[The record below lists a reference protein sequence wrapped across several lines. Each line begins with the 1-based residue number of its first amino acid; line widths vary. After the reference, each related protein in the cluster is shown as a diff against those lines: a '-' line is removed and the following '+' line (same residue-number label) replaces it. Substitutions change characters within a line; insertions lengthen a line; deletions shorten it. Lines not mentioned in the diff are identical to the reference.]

1 MIQNRHNRYSSYPDW
16 FKDQKKEQDQQPV
29 ESKTI
34 VYSSTTNVSSED
46 ALTNVTVEG
55 DGNAITNATLN
66 GQTLI
71 LKKELEFVVK
81 DATDTDGTCLW
92 ELKYNEQGIPY
103 LYANYDI
110 ATLGGYTMYVD
121 NGNLNLPNIYDG
133 LPIDHDTIYWKTLPD
148 GSKIL
153 KAKFNES
160 GTTIEGATKDWV
172 ISQDYVNKTTLYDIL
187 SGYVTIKGDQIVEGV
202 KNFYNGIKITDIPI
216 KKYQSRSD
224 TLFID
229 GNLVLS
235 GSLVMFANTNVDI
248 PTFVEGLPF
257 DQKTIWFNPETKLIE
272 VIGGLNNG
280 GSGDGVSNFWQL
292 NDIPSWITKTK
303 PIYTYQE
310 IKNTPDLNI
319 YVTSTQLEDVL
330 KNYVT
335 LDGEQDITG
344 IKNFVNGL
352 KISNMTISKLQKDV
366 LYIDANLVVKGGVTM
381 FYENGD
387 IDLPTIKDQIGIAG
401 YNGITGLVSLDSS
414 QFNID
419 KDGVVTIKNNSTG
432 LDESKLSEYLTT
444 NRYATHEWVANQGY
458 ASTTRLNLLDN
469 EIEGVITE
477 LDTKWTQNNTKI
489 SNWDTAYKWGNHADA
504 GYASKTY
511 VDGKFVTI
519 AGEDTITGKKDFT
532 TGGLFINGNQIQYDP
547 VNKYWKLEGNLLVT
561 GGITQYANNITQ

>member
-55 DGNAITNATLN
+55 DGNAITNATLD

-81 DATDTDGTCLW
+81 DATDTDETCLW

-160 GTTIEGATKDWV
+160 GATIEGATQDWV

-272 VIGGLNNG
+272 VIGDLNNG
-280 GSGDGVSNFWQL
+280 GNGDGVSNFWQL
-292 NDIPSWITKTK
+292 NGIPSWITKTK

-352 KISNMTISKLQKDV
+352 KISNITISKLQKDV

-387 IDLPTIKDQIGIAG
+387 IDLPTIKDQIGVAG
-401 YNGITGLVSLDSS
+401 YDGITGLVSLDSS

-469 EIEGVITE
+469 EVEGIITE

-489 SNWDTAYKWGNHADA
+489 SNWDTAYGWGNHADA

-511 VDGKFVTI
+511 VNGKFVTI